1 MRIQTTYKFC
11 GCPLKYVK
19 HTTKLDGQGL
29 RIFWV
34 IDMIVMNIDLSTQH
48 LYALNYNDEHI
59 LHETFV
65 TKDKYDI
72 ITIFKTE
79 KRCISSFS
87 ISIIMYHLS
96 CTHPS

>member
-1 MRIQTTYKFC
+1 MRIQTTYIFC
-11 GCPLKYVK
+11 RCPLKYVK

-34 IDMIVMNIDLSTQH
+34 IDTIVMKIDLSTQH

-65 TKDKYDI
+65 TKVEYNK
-72 ITIFKTE
+72 ITTYKTE
-79 KRCISSFS
+79 KK
-87 ISIIMYHLS
+87 M
-96 CTHPS
+96 

>member
-1 MRIQTTYKFC
+1 M
-11 GCPLKYVK
+11 KY
-19 HTTKLDGQGL
+19 TTKLDGQGL

-65 TKDKYDI
+65 TKVEYNK
-72 ITIFKTE
+72 ITTYKTE
-79 KRCISSFS
+79 KK
-87 ISIIMYHLS
+87 MYIVFFNINHYVL
-96 CTHPS
+96 P

>member
-11 GCPLKYVK
+11 RCPLKYVK

-34 IDMIVMNIDLSTQH
+34 IDMIVMSIDLSTQH

-59 LHETFV
+59 LLETFV
-65 TKDKYDI
+65 TKVKNNI
-72 ITIFKTE
+72 ITSYKTE
-79 KRCISSFS
+79 KK
-87 ISIIMYHLS
+87 MYIVFFNINH
-96 CTHPS
+96 

>member
-1 MRIQTTYKFC
+1 M
-11 GCPLKYVK
+11 K

-48 LYALNYNDEHI
+48 LYALNYNDEQI

-65 TKDKYDI
+65 TKVIYNI
-72 ITIFKTE
+72 AATYKTE
-79 KRCISSFS
+79 
-87 ISIIMYHLS
+87 
-96 CTHPS
+96 

>member
-1 MRIQTTYKFC
+1 MRIRTTYKFC
-11 GCPLKYVK
+11 RCPLKYVK

-65 TKDKYDI
+65 TKVKNNI
-72 ITIFKTE
+72 ITTYKTE
-79 KRCISSFS
+79 KK
-87 ISIIMYHLS
+87 MYIVFFNINHYVL
-96 CTHPS
+96 P

>member
-1 MRIQTTYKFC
+1 MTYKFC
-11 GCPLKYVK
+11 RCPLKYVK

-34 IDMIVMNIDLSTQH
+34 IDMIVMSIDLSTQH

-65 TKDKYDI
+65 TKVKYNI
-72 ITIFKTE
+72 IATYKTE
-79 KRCISSFS
+79 KK
-87 ISIIMYHLS
+87 MYIVFFNINHYVS
-96 CTHPS
+96 P

>member
-1 MRIQTTYKFC
+1 M
-11 GCPLKYVK
+11 KYVK

-59 LHETFV
+59 IHETFV
-65 TKDKYDI
+65 AKVTYVI
-72 ITIFKTE
+72 ITTYRLI
-79 KRCISSFS
+79 
-87 ISIIMYHLS
+87 
-96 CTHPS
+96 